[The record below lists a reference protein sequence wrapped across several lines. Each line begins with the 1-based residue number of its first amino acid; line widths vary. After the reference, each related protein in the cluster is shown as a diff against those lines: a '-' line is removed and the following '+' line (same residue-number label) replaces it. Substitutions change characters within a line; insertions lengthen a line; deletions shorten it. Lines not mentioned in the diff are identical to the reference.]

1 MRDGGGTSSLID
13 TIYGGVSAF
22 KTLSALLAP
31 SSPHAFSPKRP
42 HVSYH
47 NNAVFR
53 HSHPPKVTRHTP
65 PPGQIGGVPSLGK
78 FTVVAPRVAKM
89 ATESTTSRN
98 PAAWLE
104 PSSASLTTSDTMTGH
119 TSETRLA
126 DLCSAC
132 QSLLIR
138 PTCNPETQRGTF
150 LTDPGFVL
158 HRLADEVRHTKDVC
172 FICRLVMAAF
182 QTIEQHLVTAEW
194 IHGFEISLRWFTNG
208 HFGNIHVVPIDNND
222 RRIAMCESHYGIM
235 LSPTDG
241 IVLKPYLSIMRLRF

>member
-1 MRDGGGTSSLID
+1 MHFE
-13 TIYGGVSAF
+13 A
-22 KTLSALLAP
+22 LSALLAP

-42 HVSYH
+42 HVSYQ

-65 PPGQIGGVPSLGK
+65 PPSHIGGVPSLGK
-78 FTVVAPRVAKM
+78 FTVVATTVAKM
-89 ATESTTSRN
+89 ATESTTSHG
-98 PAAWLE
+98 PARKRARLELE
-104 PSSASLTTSDTMTGH
+104 PSSSSLKTSDTKKGH
-119 TSETRLA
+119 TSETKLA

-138 PTCNPETQRGTF
+138 PTCNPETQKGTL
-150 LTDPGFVL
+150 LTDPKFVL

-194 IHGFEISLRWFTNG
+194 IHGFEISLWWFTNG
-208 HFGNIHVVPIDNND
+208 HFRYIHVIPMGTND
-222 RRIAMCESHYGIM
+222 RHITRHGSHHGIM